1 MMDLYLSSDSG
12 VDYTL
17 FSESTL
23 IFLLESDTTVQKS
36 IFDKLKQQ
44 ISTMIEKARAWFQ
57 KFQTDRITNHVDK
70 VVEDR
75 FKENPS
81 LKKQKVRIPDNR
93 RLIQLQEET
102 LDELRRARTEP
113 EINRKMEKYR
123 KQRNKIL
130 IASAAITTTLAAA
143 LVILHKNSKDTISR
157 LGSQNRRLHKQVEMY
172 KDEVSELSAK
182 NTKLKK
188 TAANRIRELKDELN
202 IANAKTPISRSSA
215 KVRKNVNKMKSELE
229 TVTEDMGEKAKTARA
244 IVNASMQVVSEG
256 IHDSKENVVETAK
269 VILDPKSSV
278 IQKAG
283 AVASGVK
290 NQADTI
296 VDVVSG
302 EASKKISLK
311 DSERRIQFLRSAQKR
326 YAGYRK
332 IMKDESRSK
341 NERKQASIKAK
352 QIQEVIRSVQQGGA
366 IPKSKNK

>member
-1 MMDLYLSSDSG
+1 M
-12 VDYTL
+12 
-17 FSESTL
+17 
-23 IFLLESDTTVQKS
+23 
-36 IFDKLKQQ
+36 
-44 ISTMIEKARAWFQ
+44 
-57 KFQTDRITNHVDK
+57 
-70 VVEDR
+70 
-75 FKENPS
+75 
-81 LKKQKVRIPDNR
+81 
-93 RLIQLQEET
+93 
-102 LDELRRARTEP
+102 
-113 EINRKMEKYR
+113 
-123 KQRNKIL
+123 
-130 IASAAITTTLAAA
+130 
-143 LVILHKNSKDTISR
+143 
-157 LGSQNRRLHKQVEMY
+157 
-172 KDEVSELSAK
+172 
-182 NTKLKK
+182 
-188 TAANRIRELKDELN
+188 
-202 IANAKTPISRSSA
+202 
-215 KVRKNVNKMKSELE
+215 
-229 TVTEDMGEKAKTARA
+229 TEDMGEKAKTARA

-296 VDVVSG
+296 ADVVSG

-366 IPKSKNK
+366 IPRSKNK